1 MVICHF
7 RQYDFRRNDLDE
19 MNLDEMILDDMNLD
33 DLILDEMIESRKKA
47 EELLKVINSL
57 LWSEEKKQDI
67 FSPF

>member
-33 DLILDEMIESRKKA
+33 DLILDEMIESLGKYIWHS
-47 EELLKVINSL
+47 LYVFQTINL
-57 LWSEEKKQDI
+57 
-67 FSPF
+67 FYH